1 MLAPS
6 RIEFEG
12 AAQVARLR
20 RTVTKKS
27 RKTVEVVYLISSSN
41 ADPETL
47 AAWVRGAVTPPEITS
62 FLWKSLLGGRPG
74 NVCPA
79 SVPDVKPTPAEP
91 TAFARS

>member
-1 MLAPS
+1 VLAPS

-12 AAQVARLR
+12 ATQVARLR

-47 AAWVRGAVTPPEITS
+47 AAWVRGAVTPRRS
-62 FLWKSLLGGRPG
+62 RVSSG
-74 NVCPA
+74 NR
-79 SVPDVKPTPAEP
+79 
-91 TAFARS
+91 FWG